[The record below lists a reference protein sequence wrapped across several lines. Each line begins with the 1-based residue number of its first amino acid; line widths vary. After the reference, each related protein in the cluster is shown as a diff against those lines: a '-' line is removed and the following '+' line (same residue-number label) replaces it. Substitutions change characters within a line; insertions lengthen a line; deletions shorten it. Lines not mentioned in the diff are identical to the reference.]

1 MKKYLTTL
9 LLFVAAFSF
18 GQNIT
23 GTNLDIRNTSKF
35 RVWAIYRGDTLS
47 NCTYLPPDT
56 LIVEKGNSVDTLT
69 GMGINHWTLTGNDL
83 VNNNTG
89 KVTIN
94 ADTTLIIEPLYAKD
108 SIYLERDAIPF
119 LGTNDPLY
127 GFLTLGKLDA
137 STKRQL
143 SMSTFKQAADSIG
156 RQNISSLTDGDT
168 SKYLTWVRDTTL
180 NLLKPVNTLDTVYI
194 PQVLKLGAQLYAP
207 EMVFTPVPSTVMDVL
222 VKNQTTG
229 LIHTYPIGNF
239 TTVIETTGAGLWTN
253 DTTANTCH
261 LTDTTYNVAIG
272 TNDSHG
278 VSLYTDAGIFIKGG
292 SGDFNEDGNV
302 DVDDLDWWAN
312 NFGNTDSIDEQRFSR
327 MDMNGDGSV
336 NYTDFNIF
344 SHTYPSFPPF
354 NDKDSNRLA
363 ARVIEGTNWGTQ
375 NDSTF
380 IIVNHLTLPGLD
392 SAALTSA
399 KSILIND
406 INGNVSRIPA
416 TTYLQTTAISTLNM
430 NDNNIVSINKATGDT
445 ADFTIYNNL
454 PASLVEWADTTAADG
469 VGIATYADVTALAPN
484 IGYTIP
490 VMASGLATPTDA
502 TTYYFGGMNA
512 GPSTSAAVRQIKI
525 FKSGVITGA
534 QITALAT
541 TTGTDEV
548 WTVNIRLNNTT
559 DYAIATVGAATS
571 IRSWTNAALTIAVS
585 AGDYIEIKT
594 TTPTWATDAA
604 GLFFGGYI
612 FVKTP

>member
-56 LIVEKGNSVDTLT
+56 LIIEKGNSVDTLT
-69 GMGINHWTLTGNDL
+69 GMGINHWTLTGNDIT
-83 VNNNTG
+83 NNNTG

-119 LGTNDPLY
+119 LGASDPLY

-253 DTTANTCH
+253 DTLTGTCH

-272 TNDSHG
+272 TDNSHG
-278 VSLYTDAGIFIKGG
+278 ISLYTDDGIFVKGG
-292 SGDFNEDGNV
+292 NGDFDEDGEVNSS
-302 DVDDLDWWAN
+302 DVDWITN
-312 NFGNTDSIDEQRFSR
+312 NFGNVDSVDEQRFSR

-336 NYTDFNIF
+336 NYTDINIF
-344 SHTYPSFPPF
+344 LHTYPSFPPF

-363 ARVIEGTNWGTQ
+363 ARVLEGTNWGVK

-380 IIVNHLTLPGLD
+380 IIAKHLELDGLD
-392 SAALTSA
+392 SAALTA
-399 KSILIND
+399 GKSILIND
-406 INGNVSRIPA
+406 TDGNVSRIPA
-416 TTYLQTTAISTLNM
+416 TTYLQTTAISNLDM
-430 NDNNIVSINKATGDT
+430 SDNNITAINKATGDT

-469 VGIATYADVTALAPN
+469 VGIATFNDLQAKANLASPTFSGTVTTAAVQINTSAGYDAMPSNSISANATTVDWTVGNVQTLVYDDTCTFTFTAPPLPCHLTLKMVHAAN
-484 IGYTIP
+484 TTVFPCTWPTGANGVKWAGGTAI
-490 VMASGLATPTDA
+490 TPTAASSAVDIVSFFYDGTA
-502 TTYYFGGMNA
+502 YYGM
-512 GPSTSAAVRQIKI
+512 
-525 FKSGVITGA
+525 F
-534 QITALAT
+534 
-541 TTGTDEV
+541 GTDF
-548 WTVNIRLNNTT
+548 
-559 DYAIATVGAATS
+559 
-571 IRSWTNAALTIAVS
+571 
-585 AGDYIEIKT
+585 K
-594 TTPTWATDAA
+594 
-604 GLFFGGYI
+604 
-612 FVKTP
+612 